1 MKSTFRHRRWESPIG
16 VYLLVVDEEGRLAG
30 VYRDGQRHLPDDAA
44 LGERDDTVAEE
55 VVEQLAEY
63 FAGERREF
71 DLELAPRGTEF
82 QREVW
87 AALRAIAYGETTTY
101 GELAR
106 LIGRPQASRA
116 VGAATGRNPWSIIV
130 PCHRLV
136 GGNGSLTGYAGGLEA
151 KEFLL
156 ELESGG
162 PVQPALD
169 A

>member
-1 MKSTFRHRRWESPIG
+1 MNTFRHRRWDSPIG
-16 VYLLVVDEEGRLAG
+16 TYLLVVDDEGRLAG
-30 VYRDGQRHLPDDAA
+30 VYRDGQRHLPPEAV
-44 LGERDDTVAEE
+44 LGERDDSVAEE
-55 VVEQLAEY
+55 VVEQLRDY
-63 FAGERREF
+63 FAGTRRDF
-71 DLELAPRGTEF
+71 DLELAPRGTDF

-87 AALRAIAYGETTTY
+87 AGLREIGYGETTTY

-106 LIGRPQASRA
+106 RIGRPRASRA
-116 VGAATGRNPWSIIV
+116 VGAATGRNPWSIVV